1 MPCLNTAGVGG
12 PIIQVPSP
20 HLESFKDEPFIKEGT
35 RDAPQKSPGA
45 DHDVG
50 VKEDGGTTN

>member
-20 HLESFKDEPFIKEGT
+20 HLESFKDEPPIMEGE
-35 RDAPQKSPGA
+35 RDVPQKSSGA
-45 DHDVG
+45 DDDVG
-50 VKEDGGTTN
+50 ATENRGATN